1 MYEQKSI
8 NHSEIKIFSIKIIE
22 RILENIEVFD
32 HEFIDDEEKQEVLES
47 RTKITWKLFNIPV
60 LKINGC
66 TKQDEFPEKEFKFKL
81 PSLNKLAKIILISLI
96 AITILMSVFAS
107 GVFFSGSTWFND
119 NFYIKSHQMKNL
131 EIKSLWEL
139 DKKLYKN
146 DMSQYDYNV
155 AYKERYEL
163 YHKYFEKVVER
174 IKNLNLEEIE
184 ATPLFNYLDK
194 YKERKE
200 TIEDILFPQSKMS
213 IENDEYGTIY
223 GSLYPIAMLEIDRQE
238 LLNYRMILNNMYDSN
253 IIDDIDSIF
262 ED

>member
-1 MYEQKSI
+1 
-8 NHSEIKIFSIKIIE
+8 
-22 RILENIEVFD
+22 
-32 HEFIDDEEKQEVLES
+32 
-47 RTKITWKLFNIPV
+47 
-60 LKINGC
+60 
-66 TKQDEFPEKEFKFKL
+66 
-81 PSLNKLAKIILISLI
+81 
-96 AITILMSVFAS
+96 
-107 GVFFSGSTWFND
+107 
-119 NFYIKSHQMKNL
+119 
-131 EIKSLWEL
+131 
-139 DKKLYKN
+139 
-146 DMSQYDYNV
+146 MSQYDYNV

-163 YHKYFEKVVER
+163 YHKYYEKVVER

-184 ATPLFNYLDK
+184 ATPLFNYIDK

-213 IENDEYGTIY
+213 IENGEYGTIY